1 MSRFKT
7 AYATLTWHLS
17 GRLWT
22 IYGVLKNGLRSAEF
36 DRLFRGIAKGVE

>member
-17 GRLWT
+17 GRWWPVD
-22 IYGVLKNGLRSAEF
+22 GVLKNVLRAAGF
-36 DRLFRGIAKGVE
+36 YRLVGSE